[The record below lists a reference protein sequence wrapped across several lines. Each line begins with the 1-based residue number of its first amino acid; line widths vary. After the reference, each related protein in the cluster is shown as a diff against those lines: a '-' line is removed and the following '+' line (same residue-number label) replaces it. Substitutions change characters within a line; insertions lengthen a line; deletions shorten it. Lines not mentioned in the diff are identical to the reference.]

1 MGTGKEPE
9 IQVTNRSNSNDMHR
23 RIRVIDSHTEG
34 EPTRILVEGLPELR
48 ATTILGMVD
57 ELRRDHDGLRSGL
70 VCEPRGHDAIV
81 GGYLVKS
88 PDETVD
94 TGVIFFNNASYL
106 GMCGHG
112 TIGLVTTLAHL
123 GRITPGDVRF
133 DTPAGLVR
141 ARLHDDGRVTVWNVP
156 SYRFADSVVVDVPEF
171 GRVIGDIGYGGN
183 WFFLVSD
190 HGQDLHLSNLE
201 TLNRYTTSIRRA
213 LSEQGITGAGGA
225 EIDHVE
231 LFGPPQRSDA
241 DSKNFV
247 LCPGL
252 AYDRSPCGTGLSAK
266 LACLAADGK
275 LKPGQTWR
283 QESIIGSQFEGSY
296 EEGPQGILPAITGRA
311 WITGD
316 NILLF
321 DDSDPFREGI
331 GA

>member
-1 MGTGKEPE
+1 MPS
-9 IQVTNRSNSNDMHR
+9 RA
-23 RIRVIDSHTEG
+23 RVIDSHTEG
-34 EPTRILVEGLPELR
+34 EPTRILVEGLPELK
-48 ATTILGMVD
+48 ATTILGTVD

-88 PDETVD
+88 PDPTVD

-112 TIGLVTTLAHL
+112 TIGLVATLAHL

-141 ARLHDDGRVTVWNVP
+141 ARLHQDGRVTVWNVP
-156 SYRFADSVVVDVPEF
+156 SYRFRTKVEVEVAGF
-171 GRVIGDIGYGGN
+171 GPVTGDIAYGGN

-190 HGQDLHLSNLE
+190 HGQDLHLGNLE
-201 TLNRYTTSIRRA
+201 NLNRYTTSIRRA
-213 LSEQGITGAGGA
+213 LGEQGVTGRDGA

-231 LFGPPQRSDA
+231 LFGPPLRTDA

-275 LKPGQTWR
+275 LGPGEVWR
-283 QESIIGSQFEGSY
+283 QESIIGSLFEGSY
-296 EEGPQGILPAITGRA
+296 EAVSEGILPAITGRA

-316 NILLF
+316 NTLLF
-321 DDSDPFREGI
+321 DETDPFREGI